1 MAVTKKFW
9 VHAVRDYVGVAVADI
24 APGESVEGTFMD
36 TGKEI
41 SVKSRSAIPLGHK
54 IALRD
59 VGSGEKVIE
68 YNTVIGAAT
77 RRIRVGDHV
86 HTHNLKT
93 LRWA

>member
-1 MAVTKKFW
+1 VNVNKKFW
-9 VHAVRDYVGVAVADI
+9 VHAEQDYVGVAVDDI
-24 APGESVEGTFMD
+24 SPGEEVVGAFMD
-36 TGKEI
+36 TGNEV
-41 SVKSRSAIPLGHK
+41 SVKSRDEVPLGHK

-59 VGSGEKVIE
+59 IKTGEKVIE

-77 RRIRVGDHV
+77 KTIRRGDHV